1 MPENSEGRSLRKL
14 KKNSSI
20 FGAII
25 QDSQHVLNEI
35 YNQRTGYFSD
45 THLNRDS
52 VVLNK
57 ANRDSVKYSRGGIK
71 WEIQSQV
78 DAHDLLLIHHSQKSR
93 AASTKAQRHY
103 QPEEYN
109 DSLEM
114 NIEDQ

>member
-1 MPENSEGRSLRKL
+1 M
-14 KKNSSI
+14 
-20 FGAII
+20 
-25 QDSQHVLNEI
+25 
-35 YNQRTGYFSD
+35 
-45 THLNRDS
+45 NRDS

-114 NIEDQ
+114 NIEDQQNNSFHFIDNNFENQIQNDDVNNIEIFDNEMDQ